1 MLKTIKDNLGY
12 IYIKLFKSKTS
23 FSKILFILILILPI
37 VLESG
42 SRFLTELD
50 NERYKIIILVLLVFS
65 SLVLYLARHNLLK
78 SAKRNLHNIKSKKI
92 HFSFSWLFL
101 FFFIFVVL
109 LSLLFCSDKT
119 TNLFSYLYFL
129 AVFISSF
136 LLCKST
142 SFKEFGSFFVKTLS
156 VISIISLVFF
166 LLLYNTN
173 FAYGTSINVGERYI
187 TQSYLDLFYDYGNG
201 LPGRLAAS
209 AADRNMSIFWEPGV
223 FGTLLLIGLIFEL
236 YFLKEQKSYL
246 RCILFI
252 ICILTT
258 FSTAAYLLLPF
269 ILFFSL
275 FELPS
280 SKFKSMLIGCGFALG
295 VVFLLISTWYYRDKI
310 FNGSYSL
317 VTRFSSIQYH
327 LKIMFTSP
335 LFGVGPVT
343 ANNMY
348 YEISAGTVDAATS
361 TMGYLLSG
369 FGCLFFIFLLIVFIS
384 PLFRKDLKWTSKI
397 FIIFFIFFIL
407 EKENQVNDFI
417 SLTFIL
423 MFTFDSL
430 RFKWEPADCY
440 KTNYQNSTIGTIF
453 SKNGSQISKNV
464 SKSFVVKILA
474 LAIGLFTIP
483 VYSLYFGND
492 TYYGVWLTII
502 SILSFITI
510 FDFGFSNGLRTKLSA
525 ALQKKDYKLAKE
537 YISSTYTFAA
547 TVSGIILIVLTILAF
562 SLNWNDDIYKIGTDV
577 ISRIDLSV
585 TIFIVF
591 VTISFQF
598 VLRTVSPIL
607 DSLGESALSG
617 SLTLISNVILLVFAI
632 VGSLF
637 NFGNKFI
644 ILACLYFVAILTP
657 LVLATFYVF
666 NYRLTNCRPNFK
678 RGQTHWTTI
687 KSLMGLNIA
696 FFVVQLSNLFLLG
709 MNDYII
715 TFVFGDTALVTEYVY
730 YYKIFNFITSAFA
743 SIFQPPIWVAVS
755 KAYANNDTEKIQSLR
770 KLTTMISTLV
780 CVLIIGVSISLPFIF
795 EIWLGANAPEIS
807 WYIVI
812 IFAVNDLI
820 TTILLSQQII
830 ANGMGLVKYQAIIF
844 GIAAACKIP
853 LVLLYNYLFGSVLSF
868 SVVILSNFS
877 ITWLLLI
884 ILPIGLNKSIK
895 RMNVNDISFNCE
907 FKEVRL
913 R

>member
-1 MLKTIKDNLGY
+1 MLKTIKDNLSY
-12 IYIKLFKSKTS
+12 AYIKLFKSKIS
-23 FSKILFILILILPI
+23 FSKILFILILVLPI

-42 SRFLTELD
+42 SRFLTELN
-50 NERYKIIILVLLVFS
+50 NERYKMIILALLVFS
-65 SLVLYLARHNLLK
+65 SLMLYLARHNILR
-78 SAKRNLHNIKSKKI
+78 SARRNVQNIKNKRI
-92 HFSFSWLFL
+92 NLSFSWLFL

-109 LSLLFCSDKT
+109 LSLLLCSDKT
-119 TNLFSYLYFL
+119 TNLFSYLYFI
-129 AVFISSF
+129 AIFVSSF

-156 VISIISLVFF
+156 IISIISLVFF

-173 FAYGTSINVGERYI
+173 FAYGTSINVGKRYI
-187 TQSYLDLFYDYGNG
+187 TQSYLNLFYDYGNG
-201 LPGRLAAS
+201 LPNSLAAS

-236 YFLKEQKSYL
+236 YFLKEKKSYL
-246 RCILFI
+246 RCILFV

-258 FSTAAYLLLPF
+258 FSTAAFLLLPF
-269 ILFFSL
+269 VLFFSL
-275 FELPS
+275 FELRD
-280 SKFKSMLIGCGFALG
+280 SKLKSVSIVFGFVLG
-295 VVFLLISTWYYRDKI
+295 IIFLVFSIWLYKDKI
-310 FNGSYSL
+310 FGGSYSL

-335 LFGVGPVT
+335 LFGVGPVS
-343 ANNMY
+343 ANEMY
-348 YEISAGTVDAATS
+348 YEISAGAVDAATS

-369 FGCLFFIFLLIVFIS
+369 FGCLFFIFLLIIFIS
-384 PLFRKDLKWTSKI
+384 PLFRKDLKWTSKL
-397 FIIFFIFFIL
+397 FLSFFIFFIF
-407 EKENQVNDFI
+407 EKENQVSDFI
-417 SLTFIL
+417 SFAFIL

-430 RFKWEPADCY
+430 KFKWEPAGCY
-440 KTNYQNSTIGTIF
+440 KTNYQDSTIGTIF

-474 LAIGLFTIP
+474 LAVGLVTIP

-525 ALQKKDYKLAKE
+525 AIQKKNYKLAKE

-547 TVSGIILIVLTILAF
+547 TISGVVLIILTVLAF

-577 ISRIDLSV
+577 ISRLDLSI

-591 VTISFQF
+591 LTISFQF

-617 SLTLISNVILLVFAI
+617 SLTLISNVILLIFAI
-632 VGSLF
+632 IGSLL

-666 NYRLTNCRPNFK
+666 KYRLTNCRPNLK

-770 KLTTMISTLV
+770 KLTTMISVLV
-780 CVLIIGVSISLPFIF
+780 CVLIIGVSVSLPFLF
-795 EIWLGANAPEIS
+795 EIWLGANAPEVS

-820 TTILLSQQII
+820 TIMLLSQQII
-830 ANGMGLVKYQAIIF
+830 ANGMGLVKYQATIF
-844 GIAAACKIP
+844 GIAAICKIP
-853 LVLLYNYLFGSVLSF
+853 LVLLYNYLFGDLLSF

-884 ILPIGLNKSIK
+884 ILPVGLNKSIK
-895 RMNVNDISFNCE
+895 RINVNDTYFNCE
-907 FKEVRL
+907 FKEVKL